1 MTKIKLCGLGRKED
15 ILCANELLPDYI
27 GFVFA
32 KGSRRYVSPDEAG
45 RLRELADSRI
55 KTVGVFV
62 DAPEE
67 EVAALVENGIID
79 IVQLHGSEDTDYV
92 ERIRCLGAKEIIKAF
107 KIAGSRDVEAA
118 KASSADVILLD
129 SGQGGGSV
137 FNWELI
143 GSLKRPYFLA
153 GGLDCENVTD
163 AIATLSPYGVD
174 VSSGIETGGIKDP
187 DKMRRFVGLVRNSGG
202 NHER

>member
-32 KGSRRYVSPDEAG
+32 KGSRRYVSPDDAG

-55 KTVGVFV
+55 KSVGVFV

-67 EVAALVENGIID
+67 EIAALVRDGIID
-79 IVQLHGSEDTDYV
+79 IVQLHGSEDQKYI
-92 ERIRCLGAKEIIKAF
+92 ERLRDLGAKEIIKAY
-107 KIAGSRDVEAA
+107 KITCSRDVEAA
-118 KASSADVILLD
+118 KAASADVILLD
-129 SGQGGGSV
+129 SGQGGGLV

-143 GSLKRPYFLA
+143 GDMKRPYFLA
-153 GGLDCENVTD
+153 GGLDCENVAD
-163 AIATLSPYGVD
+163 AVAALSPYGVD

-187 DKMRRFVGLVRNSGG
+187 DKMRRFVMTVRSMMLKN
-202 NHER
+202 

>member
-1 MTKIKLCGLGRKED
+1 MTKIKLCGLSRKED

-32 KGSRRYVSPDEAG
+32 KGSRRYVSSDDAK

-67 EVAALVENGIID
+67 EVAALVREGIID
-79 IVQLHGSEDTDYV
+79 IVQLHGGEDREYI
-92 ERIRCLGAKEIIKAF
+92 ERIRCLGAKEIIKSF
-107 KIAGSRDVEAA
+107 NISGSRDVEAA
-118 KASSADVILLD
+118 KATSADVILLD
-129 SGQGGGSV
+129 SGQGGGLV
-137 FNWELI
+137 FNWEFI
-143 GSLKRPYFLA
+143 GDLRRPYFLA
-153 GGLDCENVTD
+153 GGLDCDNVAK

-187 DKMRRFVGLVRNSGG
+187 DKMRRFVMTVRSMMLKN
-202 NHER
+202 

>member
-32 KGSRRYVSPDEAG
+32 KGSRRYISPDDAG
-45 RLRELADSRI
+45 RLRDLADSRI
-55 KTVGVFV
+55 KAVGVFV

-67 EVAALVENGIID
+67 EIAALVRDGIID
-79 IVQLHGSEDTDYV
+79 TVQLHGVEDQDYID
-92 ERIRCLGAKEIIKAF
+92 RLRRLGVNEVIKAF
-107 KIAGSRDVEAA
+107 KVGSRADIETAA
-118 KASSADVILLD
+118 LTSADHILLD
-129 SGQGGGSV
+129 SGQGGGLA

-143 GSLKRPYFLA
+143 GNLRRPYFLA

-187 DKMRRFVGLVRNSGG
+187 DKMRRFVMTVRSMMLKN
-202 NHER
+202 